1 MSSAVVCCESKA
13 KHVTVCLNWT
23 LSGFKEIADWDVLPE
38 SVRFQLNG
46 SSFSIPRCHF
56 TDDSKGDVEFV
67 SWFLVLHDR
76 MDKTLTVQAELTV
89 FAGDDTLQCPV
100 LIPSSFG
107 PSKLSALEDPV
118 IGRRSHFRL
127 ADLLEVASADHAHD
141 TLTLQITVTVIT
153 IATETLSSGDKRKQ
167 ASSFATTGVADGLV
181 RDMSNLYH
189 SCSLRSS
196 TACNLALSS
205 LHLMVLVLCWQ

>member
-1 MSSAVVCCESKA
+1 LLELDPFGVQGDCRLGRL
-13 KHVTVCLNWT
+13 T
-23 LSGFKEIADWDVLPE
+23 
-38 SVRFQLNG
+38 
-46 SSFSIPRCHF
+46 SFSIRLCHF